1 MYVCVCACACV
12 CMYRYVRVYIKCL
25 TFFFTQCHI
34 SFTPQK
40 VNMQHVFKE
49 RHLFDFLINANPSQR
64 HAVLGVI
71 QNKQVNVIAEIL
83 LNILYGTLTLTD
95 EDKKKL
101 RKYKYLIRRLT
112 DRRLS
117 YSFKKKLL
125 LAKSGVPI
133 VEILKII
140 TPLLNDEQKR
150 SHTTSQV
157 PSFNGK
163 T

>member
-1 MYVCVCACACV
+1 
-12 CMYRYVRVYIKCL
+12 
-25 TFFFTQCHI
+25 
-34 SFTPQK
+34 
-40 VNMQHVFKE
+40 MQHVFKE

-83 LNILYGTLTLTD
+83 LNILYGTLPLTD